1 MDLIKYAQE
10 VIRNEAEA
18 VAALADRL
26 DENFQ
31 AAVDAIMDCK
41 GRVIVAGLGKSGLI
55 GRKIVATFNSTGI
68 SSFFLHPAEALH
80 GDLGLIRS
88 EDILMILS
96 KSGRQEELELI
107 IGAARR
113 LGVTIMLLG
122 GNPESTLYQRADIA
136 LDCSVKAE
144 ASPDNLVPTS
154 SSTVTLVMGDA
165 LAVALLKARNFT
177 KDDFAQLH
185 PGGFLGQRLLKRVSE
200 LHHVNSEIP
209 LVDNDAT
216 FSQMM
221 VEMSS
226 KRLGCVIT
234 LTDDKKIAGIF
245 CDGDLR
251 RLLEKDGGRD
261 LRSLRADETM
271 LKNPKTI
278 SQDAIIDAALA
289 IMEQHGITVLP
300 TVDDNDK
307 LTGVIHLHDILKSKL
322 V

>member
-1 MDLIKYAQE
+1 MDLVKYAQH

-26 DENFQ
+26 DESFQ
-31 AAVDAIMDCK
+31 AAVDAILNCE

-88 EDILMILS
+88 KDILMIIS

-107 IGAARR
+107 IGAAGR
-113 LGVTIMLLG
+113 LGVKIMVLG

-136 LDCSVKAE
+136 LDCSVTSE
-144 ASPDNLVPTS
+144 ASSDNLVPTS

-165 LAVALLKARNFT
+165 LALALLKARNFT
-177 KDDFAQLH
+177 RDDFAQLH

-200 LHHVNSEIP
+200 VHHTGDEVP
-209 LVDNDAT
+209 LVEAGAT
-216 FSQMM
+216 FSQMI
-221 VEMSS
+221 VVMSS

-234 LTDDKKIAGIF
+234 RDADGKVAGIF

-251 RLLEKDGGRD
+251 RVMEKEGWLDVSSLTAGD
-261 LRSLRADETM
+261 MVLR
-271 LKNPKTI
+271 NPKTI
-278 SQDAIIDAALA
+278 RHDAVLDAALA
-289 IMEQHGITVLP
+289 IMEKSEITVLP
-300 TVDDNDK
+300 TVDDNDR